1 VLSYWPRIRKLFRD
15 NLPLFIW
22 NVLWAA
28 LNLLG
33 YVIMAAG
40 SSTGTLL
47 VFFAASMSFLGAAIT
62 MMPNHHLLKPPAEMA
77 QAMVMMR
84 NFVSWPNICFPSFP
98 LPSSLVRSH
107 FSSFPPFCLFP
118 FTSLHPYTPFSMS
131 PFFLSL
137 ISLPHSFFLFLPR
150 SLLYLPSF

>member
-1 VLSYWPRIRKLFRD
+1 MLSYWPRIRKLFRD

-22 NVLWAA
+22 NVLWAG

-47 VFFAASMSFLGAAIT
+47 VFFAASMSFLGAAIS

-77 QAMVMMR
+77 QAMVCG
-84 NFVSWPNICFPSFP
+84 V
-98 LPSSLVRSH
+98 
-107 FSSFPPFCLFP
+107 
-118 FTSLHPYTPFSMS
+118 
-131 PFFLSL
+131 
-137 ISLPHSFFLFLPR
+137 
-150 SLLYLPSF
+150 